1 MRADRTF
8 PTPIQQLVSLMAMA
22 VYGEH
27 YTAVSD
33 DLVQWVI
40 IRGRFEMGRFIG
52 SPEEVSKEIK
62 EWDQTVIPIQEK
74 LPMNQKR
81 LKKINE
87 IAAGIRSTVVE
98 LESLKDEEQEAFD
111 NLPEGLQGGDKG
123 QAMEEAIN
131 TLDEAI
137 NSIGDGADQ
146 LDGIGT

>member
-1 MRADRTF
+1 
-8 PTPIQQLVSLMAMA
+8 
-22 VYGEH
+22 
-27 YTAVSD
+27 
-33 DLVQWVI
+33 
-40 IRGRFEMGRFIG
+40 
-52 SPEEVSKEIK
+52 
-62 EWDQTVIPIQEK
+62 
-74 LPMNQKR
+74 MNQKR

-87 IAAGIRSTVVE
+87 IAASIRSAVVE

-137 NSIGDGADQ
+137 NSIGDGTDQ